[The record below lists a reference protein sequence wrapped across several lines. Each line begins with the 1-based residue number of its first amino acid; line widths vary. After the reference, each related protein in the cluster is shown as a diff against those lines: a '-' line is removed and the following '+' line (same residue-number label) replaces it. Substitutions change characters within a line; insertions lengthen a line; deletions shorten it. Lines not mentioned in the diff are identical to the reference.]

1 MAELSVV
8 GESIP
13 RPDAWD
19 KVMGKTRYVDD
30 MTLPGMAY
38 AAIYYSSV
46 PHAEIKELNM
56 AKALKVPGVL
66 AILRAADIPG
76 RNFIPMIKEDWTFFA
91 KETVVYPGEPIA
103 LVVAETRE
111 ALQQAWEKISVIYD
125 ELPAIFDPEESL
137 KSNAP
142 QINPIG
148 NLLVSHKIRSGYP
161 DLGFRES
168 DVIIEG
174 VYETDYQEHAY
185 LETQGMLAVPG
196 AEGGMTVFGSM
207 QCPFYVLKAVCS
219 ILGLPQNKVRIVQ
232 TPTGGAF
239 GGKEDMPSL
248 FAGLAA
254 LAAWQ
259 IKRPVKLVLDRRT
272 DIIMTSKRHPSRSYY
287 KLGAKK
293 DGTLM
298 ACEAR
303 VYLDPGA
310 YTTLTPAVL
319 WRCCVHSCGPYRI
332 PHVKVDAYAGAT
344 NKVPCGAY
352 RGFGSPQV
360 IFAMERQM
368 DKLARELGMD
378 PLKLRAMNALRQGDT
393 TVTGQTLPWS
403 VGLEECIH
411 KAADASGWEEKRSRY
426 PLNEDGRQRGI
437 GCSFLHYGV
446 GLGAAGSK
454 MDIAE
459 AYVQVK
465 PDGGAVFAVGTTDMG
480 QGMQGVLTQ
489 IVAEGLG
496 GIDPKLVQMLPVDTM
511 QVGDSGPTVASRAT
525 YTSGNAILDACR
537 KIMEGMKRA
546 AAGLLKCEPP
556 QVSVSKGRFYHD
568 SAPETSFT
576 FAQVAAECAARHLG
590 LTHTGYFK
598 SPETSWD
605 PETGQGKAYV
615 TYSYA
620 VQIAEAEV
628 DAQTGEAR
636 VLDIWAAHDVGKAV
650 NPDMVRAQIEGGVVQ
665 GVGYSLTEFIA
676 LDGKGRIQN
685 PSFSNYIIPT
695 SLDVPRVHAEIVESE
710 YPEGP
715 YGVKGFGETPL
726 MGVAACVANAVT
738 QAIGKDMDKI
748 PMLPERLLE
757 KLKGK

>member
-1 MAELSVV
+1 MDELCVV
-8 GESIP
+8 GKSIP

-30 MTLPGMAY
+30 ITLPGMAY
-38 AAIYYSSV
+38 AAIYYSSL
-46 PHAEIKELNM
+46 PHAEIKELNI
-56 AKALKVPGVL
+56 AKALRVPGVL
-66 AILRAADIPG
+66 AILRASDIPG
-76 RNFIPMIKEDWTFFA
+76 KNFIPMIKEDWTFFA
-91 KETVVYPGEPIA
+91 KEKVVYPGEPIA
-103 LVVAETRE
+103 LIVAESKD
-111 ALQQAWEKISVIYD
+111 AIMDAWEKISVVYE

-137 KSNAP
+137 KPGAP

-148 NLLVSHKIRSGYP
+148 NLLSLHKIRTG
-161 DLGFRES
+161 DLELGFMES

-185 LETQGMLAVPG
+185 LETQGALAVPG
-196 AEGGMTVFGSM
+196 AEGGMTIYGSM
-207 QCPFYVLKAVCS
+207 QCPFYVLKGVCM
-219 ILGLPQNKVRIVQ
+219 ILGLPQHKVRIVQ

-254 LAAWQ
+254 LAAWS
-259 IKRPVKLVLDRRT
+259 IKRPVKLTLDRRA

-287 KLGAKK
+287 RLGAKK

-310 YTTLTPAVL
+310 YATLTPSVL
-319 WRCCVHSCGPYRI
+319 WRCCIHSCGPYRI

-368 DKLARELGMD
+368 DKLAREIAMD
-378 PLKLRAMNALRQGDT
+378 PLKLRAMNALRQGDS

-403 VGLEECIH
+403 VGLEECIQ
-411 KAADASGWEEKRSRY
+411 KAAEASRWEEKRSRY
-426 PLNEDGRQRGI
+426 PAEDGYKRRGI

-446 GLGAAGSK
+446 GLGAAGSRI
-454 MDIAE
+454 DVAE
-459 AYVQVK
+459 AYVQIK

-496 GIDPKLVQMLPVDTM
+496 GIAPQQIQMLPVDTM

-525 YTSGNAILDACR
+525 YTSGNAILDACE
-537 KIMEGMKRA
+537 KIMDEMKKGA
-546 AAGLLKCEPP
+546 ALLLKCEPS
-556 QVSVSKGRFYHD
+556 QVRAGGGKFFQE
-568 SAPETSFT
+568 SAPEIFYT
-576 FAQVAAECAARHLG
+576 FAQVAAECSARHFG

-598 SPETSWD
+598 SPDTSWD
-605 PETGQGKAYV
+605 SETGQGKAYV
-615 TYSYA
+615 AYSFG

-628 DAQTGEAR
+628 DMQTGEAR
-636 VLDIWAAHDVGKAV
+636 VLDIWAAHDLGKVV
-650 NPDMVRAQIEGGVVQ
+650 NPKMAQGQIEGGVVQ
-665 GVGYSLTEFIA
+665 GVGYSLMEFIA

-695 SLDVPRVHAEIVESE
+695 SLDAPLVHSEIVESV

-715 YGVKGFGETPL
+715 FGVKGFGETPL
-726 MGVAACVANAVT
+726 MGVAACVANAVSD
-738 QAIGKDMDKI
+738 AIGRDVDKI

-757 KLKGK
+757 KMKG